1 MTDASSR
8 QPPVTAVAAIM
19 GAGAVSRLE
28 AESFPLI
35 LHQLPKAKQLHT
47 DKGAREMQP
56 LSLAPGMQKT
66 QKSRH
71 YLAQMALQVF

>member
-1 MTDASSR
+1 MMDASSR
-8 QPPVTAVAAIM
+8 QPPATTVAAIM
-19 GAGAVSRLE
+19 GTGAVSRLE

-35 LHQLPKAKQLHT
+35 LHQLPKGKQLHT
-47 DKGAREMQP
+47 DKEAREMQS

-71 YLAQMALQVF
+71 YLAQTTLQVF